1 MRKSPQSRKITRA
14 LLRRLPLPV
23 PGSDDDKEA
32 RGRVLVV
39 GGEATLPGAIILA
52 GIAALRAGAGKLQL
66 ATVQSISTAIGV
78 AVPESAA
85 IGLREEKGTIHPSA
99 ARALRENV
107 ESTNALLIGPGTN
120 PGRSNSRLVQSLLAI
135 PTQASIVLD
144 AAALQVMRDNP
155 DILHRFDGNA
165 VLTPHAAEM
174 SMATGI
180 DEAEVRSDSARVAL
194 EAAAAYSAIV
204 ALKGATTF
212 IATPS
217 GDLYRYEGGDVGLA
231 TSGSGDTLAG
241 IVAGL
246 LDRGAD
252 PLTAAAWGVYLH
264 GEAGNV
270 LAKRVGRIGYLARE
284 LLDEIP
290 MLLKRH

>member
-1 MRKSPQSRKITRA
+1 
-14 LLRRLPLPV
+14 
-23 PGSDDDKEA
+23 
-32 RGRVLVV
+32 
-39 GGEATLPGAIILA
+39 
-52 GIAALRAGAGKLQL
+52 
-66 ATVQSISTAIGV
+66 
-78 AVPESAA
+78 
-85 IGLREEKGTIHPSA
+85 
-99 ARALRENV
+99 
-107 ESTNALLIGPGTN
+107 
-120 PGRSNSRLVQSLLAI
+120 
-135 PTQASIVLD
+135 
-144 AAALQVMRDNP
+144 
-155 DILHRFDGNA
+155 
-165 VLTPHAAEM
+165 
-174 SMATGI
+174 MATGI

-246 LDRGAD
+246 LARGAD

>member
-174 SMATGI
+174 SMANGI
-180 DEAEVRSDSARVAL
+180 HEYQLRSDTAQVAL
-194 EAAAAYSAIV
+194 
-204 ALKGATTF
+204 
-212 IATPS
+212 
-217 GDLYRYEGGDVGLA
+217 
-231 TSGSGDTLAG
+231 
-241 IVAGL
+241 
-246 LDRGAD
+246 
-252 PLTAAAWGVYLH
+252 
-264 GEAGNV
+264 
-270 LAKRVGRIGYLARE
+270 
-284 LLDEIP
+284 
-290 MLLKRH
+290 